1 MSLQVAAAC
10 VLPKDVGGVALG
22 REGADAA
29 LAASEAPPKACSY
42 AGGPH
47 AQPGHAEN
55 VVLLDLD
62 AKFDELRLF
71 QVLSV
76 RLSQALQQRCA
87 QRTAQLHAFFSD

>member
-10 VLPKDVGGVALG
+10 VLPKDAGGVALG

-29 LAASEAPPKACSY
+29 PAAPGACSCVEGLC
-42 AGGPH
+42 ASH
-47 AQPGHAEN
+47 AQPLLVEN

-71 QVLSV
+71 QVLSA
-76 RLSQALQQRCA
+76 RLSQALQR
-87 QRTAQLHAFFSD
+87 R

>member
-10 VLPKDVGGVALG
+10 VLPKDAGGVALG

-29 LAASEAPPKACSY
+29 SAAPQAPWACSCVEGLR
-42 AGGPH
+42 APH
-47 AQPGHAEN
+47 AQPVLLEN

-71 QVLSV
+71 QVLSA
-76 RLSQALQQRCA
+76 RLSQALQHR
-87 QRTAQLHAFFSD
+87 